1 MKSLLNWQQQRKH
14 FPLDVYTW
22 KSVLGESL
30 YKFFLGSRFL
40 RYGNSTIDSVE
51 INGNECQVEYI
62 DGKYFAIGE
71 SDDIELAP
79 RNVLQ
84 MFFDKTA
91 FADFARVSLG
101 AHGAVSELKGGDGF
115 CIGDLSIGKGYRAFL
130 CFSDSA
136 LFARSIAGISDL
148 FQPLIISFGEIS
160 SATQKV
166 LFDKNG
172 KFFSIGECF
181 EFRNNSMYIS
191 ELLKSFLKTPQKKQ
205 NNTDY
210 YCWAATGHSQPENPT
225 LDMLRI
231 CVLSTTHLR
240 IVFNGK
246 EDTFEYRD
254 ISIFRNENTGEMNT
268 NWTCL
273 RLLATKQEIPNDDKG
288 KQQAKRLNKAFRE
301 FFGFGEKVVPFSF
314 KDGLLC
320 AEFNLTSKK
329 ESYRE
334 HKEIFDESH
343 ADFDY
348 DDFRGRL

>member
-1 MKSLLNWQQQRKH
+1 MKSLLNWQRQRKH
-14 FPLDVYTW
+14 FPSDVYTW

-30 YKFFLGSRFL
+30 FKFFVGSRFL

-71 SDDIELAP
+71 SDDIELSP
-79 RNVLQ
+79 REILQ

-91 FADFARVSLG
+91 FTDFVRVSLG
-101 AHGAVSELKGGDGF
+101 AHGAVPELQCGDGF

-136 LFARSIAGISDL
+136 LFARSIAGLSDL

-166 LFDKNG
+166 LFDKKG
-172 KFFSIGECF
+172 KFFSIEECF
-181 EFRNNSMYIS
+181 EFRNNSIGIS

-205 NNTDY
+205 SNSDY
-210 YCWAATGHSQPENPT
+210 YCWAATGYSQPENPT

-246 EDTFEYRD
+246 EDAFEYRD
-254 ISIFRNENTGEMNT
+254 ISIFRNENTGEMNA

-314 KDGLLC
+314 KDGFLC
-320 AEFNLTSKK
+320 AEFNLTAKK

-334 HKEIFDESH
+334 HKEIFHESH

>member
-1 MKSLLNWQQQRKH
+1 MKSLLNWQRQRKH
-14 FPLDVYTW
+14 FPSDVYTW

-30 YKFFLGSRFL
+30 FKFFVGSRFL

-71 SDDIELAP
+71 SDDIELSP
-79 RNVLQ
+79 RDVPQ

-91 FADFARVSLG
+91 FADFARFSLG
-101 AHGAVSELKGGDGF
+101 AHGAVSELQGGDGF
-115 CIGDLSIGKGYRAFL
+115 CIGDVSIGKGYRAFL

-136 LFARSIAGISDL
+136 LFARSIAGLSDL
-148 FQPLIISFGEIS
+148 FQPLVISFGEIS

-166 LFDKNG
+166 LFEKKG
-172 KFFSIGECF
+172 KFFAIGECF
-181 EFRNNSMYIS
+181 EFRNNSMCIS

-210 YCWAATGHSQPENPT
+210 YCWAATGHTQPENPT